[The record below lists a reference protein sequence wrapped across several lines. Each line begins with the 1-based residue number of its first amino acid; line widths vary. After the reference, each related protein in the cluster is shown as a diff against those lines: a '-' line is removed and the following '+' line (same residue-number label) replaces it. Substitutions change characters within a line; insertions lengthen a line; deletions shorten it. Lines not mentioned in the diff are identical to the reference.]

1 MQFAKEDLEIKQ
13 NELKAMMEHLEESKH
28 LELEE
33 KQKLENAIQ
42 RKQEE
47 VMMMKEE
54 VQMKGRRSLNEIRIT
69 ESNRRIR
76 TNSNS
81 SFR

>member
-1 MQFAKEDLEIKQ
+1 MESQETIKKLEEQLKQMQFAKEDLEIKQ

-54 VQMKGRRSLNEIRIT
+54 VQMKGRALIRKGI
-69 ESNRRIR
+69 
-76 TNSNS
+76 
-81 SFR
+81 F